1 MYGLPSST
9 EMRRSLPKK
18 TIYSRFELRAAQ
30 RDRFDADISRI
41 DIVAEV
47 SPATVPA
54 LTEGERV
61 KNFIC
66 LTSSSNTANVRRRI
80 WNCWCD

>member
-54 LTEGERV
+54 LAEGERV
-61 KNFIC
+61 KKFYLLDVQLKHRECQAKN
-66 LTSSSNTANVRRRI
+66 LEL
-80 WNCWCD
+80 